1 MIVVKRFTLIAVA
14 AHAHSEQINGL
25 LHGVERA
32 VDHLAPIGV
41 KFRVAS
47 LQLHQ
52 ILLGR
57 RDHFISALILSF
69 QFSVAMRS
77 RKESTGGFRTPPIG
91 LGVGLSFAVRRV
103 KILEGDLIQIDTVV
117 SKLGQD
123 QSDGCSP
130 ITKVVLT
137 DHRPPPPFQSSGNG
151 ITNNG

>member
-1 MIVVKRFTLIAVA
+1 M
-14 AHAHSEQINGL
+14 
-25 LHGVERA
+25 
-32 VDHLAPIGV
+32 
-41 KFRVAS
+41 KFRVAR

-57 RDHFISALILSF
+57 RDHFISAIILSF
-69 QFSVAMRS
+69 QFGVAMRS
-77 RKESTGGFRTPPIG
+77 RKESTRGFRTPPIG
-91 LGVGLSFAVRRV
+91 LGVGLSFAVCRV

-137 DHRPPPPFQSSGNG
+137 DHRPPPPFQSPGNG
-151 ITNNG
+151 ITNNSRTKMADVHTLGHIHRDHVNGHRVIGRLRHHS